1 MNGPDPLLCWLWLSH
16 VLGPAN
22 GSARDV
28 LKRYGNAQNAWAA
41 RETEEFQ
48 QMVGPASAGRAL
60 RLDPEDDHE
69 LVMWCD
75 AMDVRILTCYDLEYP
90 RKFLEIPSLPP
101 VLYCTGDVGWLN
113 APATVGLVGTR
124 DPSPYGKQ
132 AAADIGRGLAR
143 AGAVIVSGLAVGLDS
158 VGHQV
163 AVKEHGPTIGIL
175 GIPIDET
182 YPATNRRL
190 RREMEANG
198 CVISEYPP
206 RSRPLGKNG
215 FLMRNRLIAALSS
228 VLVVV
233 EAREKHSG
241 TLYTVKYAQDY
252 HRPVYAVPGSIYTVE
267 SSGTNALLRDG
278 KAKAVCRAEALFEAL
293 NLHPPV
299 QNSAKPAASSISR
312 PTPAP
317 LSEVERKILACV
329 GPAAKGMEELGME
342 SGLPLPL
349 LSSTL
354 MKLELAGRV
363 TCLPGKRYILR

>member
-22 GSARDV
+22 GSARNV

-48 QMVGPASAGRAL
+48 QMAGPASAGRAL
-60 RLDPEDDHE
+60 RLDPEDYHE

-75 AMDVRILTCYDLEYP
+75 AMDVRILTCDDLEYP

-124 DPSPYGKQ
+124 NPNQYGLE
-132 AAADIGRGLAR
+132 AAELIGRGLAR
-143 AGAVIVSGLAVGLDS
+143 ANAIIVSGLAVGLDS
-158 VGHQV
+158 AGHKA
-163 AVKEHGPTIGIL
+163 AVKEHAPTIGIL
-175 GIPIDET
+175 GIPIDRT
-182 YPATNRRL
+182 YPAENRPL
-190 RREMEANG
+190 RRKMEANG

-215 FLMRNRLIAALSS
+215 FLMRNRLIAALSA

-233 EAREKHSG
+233 EAGEKSG
-241 TLYTVKYAQDY
+241 TMTTVVDAEQYGK
-252 HRPVYAVPGSIYTVE
+252 PIFAVPGNINSPE
-267 SSGTNALLRDG
+267 SAGTNALLRDG
-278 KAKAVCRAEALFEAL
+278 RAKAVCRAEDLFGVL
-293 NLHPPV
+293 NLHPTVPV
-299 QNSAKPAASSISR
+299 APKTQQQLAE
-312 PTPAP
+312 P
-317 LSEVERKILACV
+317 LSETERKVLSCIGLE
-329 GPAAKGMEELGME
+329 AKGMDALTVE
-342 SGLPLPL
+342 SGLPFPL

-354 MKLELAGRV
+354 MKLEWRKRV